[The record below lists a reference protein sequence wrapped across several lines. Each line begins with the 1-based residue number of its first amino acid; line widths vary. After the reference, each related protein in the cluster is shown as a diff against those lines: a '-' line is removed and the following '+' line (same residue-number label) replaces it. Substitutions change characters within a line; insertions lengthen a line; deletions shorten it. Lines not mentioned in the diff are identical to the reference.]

1 MNAVTLSAVP
11 LTGIARQSIGLL
23 TRHLLLLGD
32 FFRRLQQL
40 SAPAFVKIPGCT
52 DVILYGWSKVVEATE
67 ASRFIS
73 GLRKFVVDYGNLL
86 NAYLRLRRCRLP
98 Y

>member
-11 LTGIARQSIGLL
+11 LTDIARQSIVLL

-73 GLRKFVVDYGNLL
+73 GLRKSVLVHGHLL
-86 NAYLRLRRCRLP
+86 NAWLRFRRCRFS